1 MQSIVIPVVLDAL
14 SVEERRALLE
24 DPAMATLQGVFAA
37 MPDPRA
43 RRGLRYDLPFL
54 LTCLVAALLS
64 NCNSLAAVGQWC
76 QEHRALLGRRYPHA
90 RFLTPT
96 GALFRWLLPRLSV
109 AELEWAL
116 AGWVRATRAAREREA
131 LAFDGKTVRG
141 AALLQPD
148 GTRQAP
154 HLLSV
159 SGHESQETL
168 IQVRVDGKTNE
179 IPVAQALL
187 PYLPLRGRMVTA
199 DALHTQTAFAQGVL
213 DQGGDYLLCVKGNQP
228 TLYNDIALAFADPA
242 TCCSQPVSTIDRR
255 RGRTEVRSLRTTTD
269 LNTYLTTMPQVGQVA
284 ELTRTVTE
292 QGKTTQEVVFL
303 VTSCPPTRGCPTQ
316 LLAWIRGHWSIEAR
330 HNVRDGTFGEDR
342 SRLRHGHAPQ
352 IMAACRNLCI
362 TLLHRTARTEI
373 SAARRSLAYHP
384 AQALAL
390 LLPKA
395 RRA

>member
-1 MQSIVIPVVLDAL
+1 MQSIAIPVVLDVL

-76 QEHRALLGRRYPHA
+76 QEHRTLLGRRYPHA

-390 LLPKA
+390 LLPKT

>member
-1 MQSIVIPVVLDAL
+1 MQSIVIPVVLDVL

>member
-1 MQSIVIPVVLDAL
+1 MQSIVIPVVLDVLA
-14 SVEERRALLE
+14 VEERRALLE

-76 QEHRALLGRRYPHA
+76 QEHRTLLGRRYPHA

-390 LLPKA
+390 LLPKT

>member
-1 MQSIVIPVVLDAL
+1 MQSIVMPAILDVL

-37 MPDPRA
+37 VPDPRK

-64 NCNSLAAVGQWC
+64 NCNSVAAVGQWC
-76 QEHRALLGRRYPHA
+76 GEHRALLGRRYPHA

-109 AELEWAL
+109 AEFEWAL
-116 AGWVRATRAAREREA
+116 AGWVRATRATREREA

-141 AALLQPD
+141 AALLQAD

-159 SGHESQETL
+159 SGHESHETL

-187 PYLPLRGRMVTA
+187 PYLPLRGRLVTA

-213 DQGGDYLLCVKGNQP
+213 DQGGDFLLSVKGNQP
-228 TLYNDIALAFADPA
+228 TLYADIALAFADPA
-242 TCCSQPVSTIDRR
+242 SRCSAPIRTTDRR
-255 RGRTEVRSLRTTTD
+255 RGRTDVRSLRTTTS
-269 LNTYLTTMPQVGQVA
+269 LNTYITALPGVGQVA

-292 QGKTTQEVVFL
+292 KGKTTQDVVYL
-303 VTSCPPTRGCPTQ
+303 VTSCPPDRGCPAQ
-316 LLAWIRGHWSIEAR
+316 LLTWIRGHWSIEAR
-330 HNVRDGTFGEDR
+330 HHVRDGAFGEDH
-342 SRLRHGHAPQ
+342 SRLRHGHTPQ

-362 TLLHRTARTEI
+362 TLLHRAARPEI

-384 AQALAL
+384 DQALAL
-390 LLPKA
+390 LLPKTRHA
-395 RRA
+395 

>member
-1 MQSIVIPVVLDAL
+1 MQSIVIPVVLDVL

-76 QEHRALLGRRYPHA
+76 QEHRTLLGRRYPHA